1 MRYERLCRHIRTVI
15 AGSKAIHVLR
25 LRVNACVPARVSEY
39 EPVRVYA
46 NADRFEPF
54 EPGPTPPPPNM
65 HGQNN
70 MLARACAMLLC
81 FTHART
87 HGRDRGRV
95 RVRVR
100 SVRTPS
106 REPRVLKAVEGGARR
121 RCGNGCA
128 CVLMRAGDSRESTR
142 SHIDRGPSWPW
153 PLAAKRHTRQRHAT
167 GARL

>member
-54 EPGPTPPPPNM
+54 EPGPPICTDKTICSRV
-65 HGQNN
+65 
-70 MLARACAMLLC
+70 RAQCCYVLHTR
-81 FTHART
+81 THART

-100 SVRTPS
+100 STFARHRANHACS
-106 REPRVLKAVEGGARR
+106 RPLRAAPAH
-121 RCGNGCA
+121 CGNGCA